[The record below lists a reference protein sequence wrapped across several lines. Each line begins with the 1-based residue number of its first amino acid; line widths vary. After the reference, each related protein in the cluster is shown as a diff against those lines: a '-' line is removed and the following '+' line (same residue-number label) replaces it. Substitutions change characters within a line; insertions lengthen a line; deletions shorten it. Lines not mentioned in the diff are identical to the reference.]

1 MQLVVSNNKPLISS
15 EINDDKFPWN
25 MPEHG
30 DKEFWLQRIG
40 QYVKLTGDI
49 DSNGFYYVKAIG
61 GDGVREYLVNGK
73 ELILSES
80 KEAKKIDLRNQQ
92 SGMFPINR
100 SNWTQIKNFLTDDFI
115 NSYPWK
121 GNESKSSEA
130 LRDNWLSAAKNPRTG
145 IARLIENERA
155 HGVFL
160 DKSTFASRM
169 KPHSDLFPWQ
179 KLSEF
184 LDFSEPQT

>member
-1 MQLVVSNNKPLISS
+1 MQLVVSNNKPLVSS
-15 EINDDKFPWN
+15 EINNEKFPWN

-49 DSNGFYYVKAIG
+49 DANGYFVKAIG
-61 GDGVREYLVNGK
+61 SNSGREYFVKGS

-80 KEAKKIDLRNQQ
+80 KEAKKVDLSKQQ
-92 SGMFPINR
+92 SGLFPVNR
-100 SNWTQIKNFLTDDFI
+100 TNWTQIKNFLTDDFI

-121 GNESKSSEA
+121 GNESKSSEQV
-130 LRDNWLSAAKNPRTG
+130 RDHWLSLAKNPRSG
-145 IARLIENERA
+145 LSRLIENERGL
-155 HGVFL
+155 GVFL
-160 DKSTFASRM
+160 DRNTFVSRM
-169 KPHSDLFPWQ
+169 KPHLESFPWE